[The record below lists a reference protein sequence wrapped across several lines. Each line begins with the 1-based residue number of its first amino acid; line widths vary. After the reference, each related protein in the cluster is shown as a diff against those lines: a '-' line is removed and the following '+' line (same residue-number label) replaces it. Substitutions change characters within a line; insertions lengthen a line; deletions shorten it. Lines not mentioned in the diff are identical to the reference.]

1 MQCTGKLKSISLNYI
16 TKKPEITLSINE
28 NTNFEEI
35 QNAEKL
41 KIDIKKFRKKRSLD
55 ANNYFWKLLQDFCD
69 LNELDTIE
77 EYKRRVRELGIFRR
91 CRIETD
97 NLQTMIKTWENW
109 GIAWWVEIEDTEY
122 LQDIEFKILH
132 LYYGSSSFDSRQMSR
147 LIDGLVQDCKE
158 LGIPTKSEE
167 EIQSL
172 IKEWKKSGYK

>member
-35 QNAEKL
+35 QNTEKL

-69 LNELDTIE
+69 LNELETIE
-77 EYKRRVRELGIFRR
+77 EYKKRVRELGIFRR

-122 LQDIEFKILH
+122 LGDIEFKILH

-158 LGIPTKSEE
+158 LGIPTKSEK
-167 EIQSL
+167 EIESL
-172 IKEWKKSGYK
+172 IKEWKENGYK